1 MENITPRTNLNLV
14 RQLCD
19 LVDSMLPEPEQNPP
33 EEFDQLEKF
42 FIFCITWSLGGSL
55 VEADREKF
63 SEFLKNLSGLIMP
76 SSSLYENFFNIDGLT
91 FVRWDEKVPEY
102 VAPANKK
109 FAAILVPTV
118 DTIRYAWLLNQI
130 MMLKKPAMFCGD
142 SGTAKT
148 VTVQSC
154 FRSLDIDRY
163 QVLNINFSSRTTSM
177 DFQKIVE
184 ENIDKKTFK
193 QYGPKS
199 AGKKMIVFIDDMNMP
214 KIDIYGTQQPLALAL
229 YLIGRLTLYQ
239 RGGDLELRE
248 IVDTQFV
255 GCTTPAGAGNNRVDP
270 RVMSLFS
277 VFNITSP
284 SREATEKIYTQIL
297 ERHAEEFADD
307 IKAAV
312 PKITQATMSLY
323 YTIIEKLPR
332 TPVKFHYIFNLRD
345 LSRIYEGLLQ
355 STVDKFDTKEKFI
368 RLWRNESA
376 RVFSDRLINST
387 DKELIGITVMG
398 EIVKEFFAD
407 ISEYVSKDPILFGDY
422 AMANPT
428 DDEAEDPR
436 LYEDLGDIDNIKEKL
451 DRMLEDYG
459 FDHKPMNLVL
469 FNDALK
475 HVTKIHRIIR
485 FPKGCG
491 LLVGFGGSGKQ
502 SLTKLATFTACYDL
516 FTISLVRGYKENDF
530 REDLRGLY
538 KLVLLK
544 P

>member
-177 DFQKIVE
+177 DFQKIIE

-387 DKELIGITVMG
+387 DKELIGVTVMG

>member
-42 FIFCITWSLGGSL
+42 FIFCLTWSLGGTL

-63 SEFLKNLSGLIMP
+63 SDFLKNLSGLIMP

-102 VAPANKK
+102 VAPPNKK
-109 FAAILVPTV
+109 FSAILVPTV

-130 MMLKKPAMFCGD
+130 MSLKKPALFCGD

-154 FRSLDIDRY
+154 FRSLDVDRF

-177 DFQKIVE
+177 DFQKIIE

-199 AGKKMIVFIDDMNMP
+199 AGKRMVVFIDDMNMP

-229 YLIGRLTLYQ
+229 FLIGRLQLYQ

-297 ERHAEEFADD
+297 ERHCEEFVDD
-307 IKAAV
+307 IKAVV

-323 YTIIEKLPR
+323 YTISEKLPR

-345 LSRIYEGLLQ
+345 LSRVYEGLLQ
-355 STVDKFDTKEKFI
+355 STVDKYDTKEKFI
-368 RLWRNESA
+368 RLWRNEAS
-376 RVFSDRLINST
+376 RVFTDRLINQADKDLIST
-387 DKELIGITVMG
+387 TVMG
-398 EIVKEFFAD
+398 EVVKEFFAD
-407 ISEYVSKDPILFGDY
+407 ISEYVLKDPILFGDY

-436 LYEDLGDIDNIKEKL
+436 LYEDLGDMENIKEKL

-469 FNDALK
+469 FNDALQ

-516 FTISLVRGYKENDF
+516 FTISLVRGYKEADF

-538 KLVLLK
+538 QLVLAK

>member
-177 DFQKIVE
+177 DFQKIIE